1 MRIRPPSGPIVLA
14 ALISLAAPAAAQTL
28 DRSADEAPL
37 GRSGVRVG
45 TIILQPTLTLT
56 GQYDDNIFRQETGRK
71 ASTILSVRAGAT
83 AKTDW
88 RRHSIDFNAAV
99 EAGRFTAS
107 SDDDYVDGQVSATGI
122 LDISRSSRFRL
133 RAGVERRHERRGGD
147 DTPTTLSGPVKEVTG
162 FVEATGQYA
171 PGRLKFQPSVR
182 FERRDFQDRR
192 LIGGGIGDQDD
203 RDRQIITGRIELGY
217 NLPGPFE
224 VTAQADLLRID
235 FDDARDRGGFD
246 RDNTR
251 LRVLAGA
258 RIDQE
263 RLVSGA
269 ILLGYQKRWSDDP
282 ALSDFSG
289 PAVEAQV
296 DWRPR
301 RFLTFAATARRAE
314 EETTIIGASAASV
327 AYGEVKATWE
337 VQRFV
342 DLKAVA
348 AYERR
353 SFRGADRRDR
363 TLVLGVGAEWRARE
377 TTTVSAGYRYVD
389 ETSNAPGE
397 SSRAN
402 LFRIAVEHRF

>member
-1 MRIRPPSGPIVLA
+1 MPIRRVAPLA
-14 ALISLAAPAAAQTL
+14 AAACLAATGTSAQT
-28 DRSADEAPL
+28 AQETPL

-45 TIILQPTLTLT
+45 TIILQPTVTLKS
-56 GQYDDNIFRQETGRK
+56 QYDDNIFRQETGRK
-71 ASTILSVRAGAT
+71 GSAILSVRAGAT

-88 RRHSIDFNAAV
+88 RRHSIDLSAAV
-99 EAGRFTAS
+99 EAGHFTSS
-107 SDDDYVDGQVSATGI
+107 SDDDFLDAKIAATGI

-133 RAGVERRHERRGGD
+133 RAGAERRHERRGGD
-147 DTPTTLSGPVKEVTG
+147 DTPTTLGGPVKEIAG

-171 PGRLKFQPSVR
+171 PGRLKVQPSVR

-203 RDRQIITGRIELGY
+203 RDRQIITGGVEFGY
-217 NLPGPFE
+217 NLPGPLE
-224 VTAQADLLRID
+224 LTARADLSRTD

-258 RIDQE
+258 RIDQD
-263 RLVSGA
+263 RLLSGA
-269 ILLGYQKRWSDDP
+269 VLLGYQKRWSDDP

-296 DWRPR
+296 EWRPR
-301 RFLTFAATARRAE
+301 RYLSFAATARRAE

-327 AYGEVKATWE
+327 AYGEIRATWE

-353 SFRGADRRDR
+353 SFRGANRRDK

-377 TTTVSAGYRYVD
+377 TTAISAGYRFID
-389 ETSNAPGE
+389 EASNAPGE
-397 SSRAN
+397 SFRTN
-402 LFRIAVEHRF
+402 LVHVAIEHRF

>member
-1 MRIRPPSGPIVLA
+1 MPTKSIGLMA
-14 ALISLAAPAAAQTL
+14 ALACLAGPGAVAQT
-28 DRSADEAPL
+28 AEEAPL

-45 TIILQPTLTLT
+45 TIILQPTLTLS
-56 GQYDDNIFRQETGRK
+56 GQYDGNIFRRETGRK

-83 AKTDW
+83 AQTDW
-88 RRHSIDFNAAV
+88 RRHSIDLSAGV
-99 EAGRFTAS
+99 EAGHFTAS

-122 LDISRSSRFRL
+122 LDINRSARFRL

-147 DTPTTLSGPVKEVTG
+147 DTPTTLGRPVKEIAA

-171 PGRLKFQPSVR
+171 PGRLKIQPSVR
-182 FERRDFQDRR
+182 FEKRDFQDRR

-203 RDRQIITGRIELGY
+203 RDRQIITGGIEFGY

-224 VTAQADLLRID
+224 MTARADLLRTD

-251 LRVLAGA
+251 LSILAGA

-269 ILLGYQKRWSDDP
+269 VLVGYQKRWSDDP

-296 DWRPR
+296 EWRPR
-301 RFLTFAATARRAE
+301 RYLTFAATARRAE
-314 EETTIIGASAASV
+314 EETTIIGASATSV
-327 AYGEVKATWE
+327 AYGEIKATWE

-353 SFRGADRRDR
+353 SFRGAGRRDK

-377 TTTVSAGYRYVD
+377 TTTISVGYRYID

-397 SSRAN
+397 SSRTN
-402 LFRIAVEHRF
+402 LVRLAVEHRF

>member
-1 MRIRPPSGPIVLA
+1 MPTKRPALLALA
-14 ALISLAAPAAAQTL
+14 ACLAAFGAGAQT
-28 DRSADEAPL
+28 AEEAPL

-45 TIILQPTLTLT
+45 TIILQPTVTLR
-56 GQYDDNIFRQETGRK
+56 GQYDDNIFRNAAGRK
-71 ASTILSVRAGAT
+71 ASSILSVRAGAT
-83 AKTDW
+83 ATTDW
-88 RRHSIDFNAAV
+88 RRHSIDLSAAV
-99 EAGRFTAS
+99 EAGHFTAS
-107 SDDDYVDGQVSATGI
+107 SNDDYLDGQIAATGI
-122 LDISRSSRFRL
+122 LDISRSARFRL

-147 DTPTTLSGPVKEVTG
+147 DTPTTLSGPVKEFAG

-171 PGRLKFQPSVR
+171 PGRLKVQPSVR
-182 FERRDFQDRR
+182 FEGRNFQDRR
-192 LIGGGIGDQDD
+192 LIGGGEGDQDD
-203 RDRQIITGRIELGY
+203 RDRQIISGGVEFGY
-217 NLPGPFE
+217 NLPGPLE
-224 VTAQADLLRID
+224 LTAQADLSRTD

-251 LRVLAGA
+251 LRALFGA

-296 DWRPR
+296 EWRPR
-301 RFLTFAATARRAE
+301 RHLTFAATARRAE

-327 AYGEVKATWE
+327 AYGEIKATWE

-353 SFRGADRRDR
+353 SFRGADRRDK
-363 TLVLGVGAEWRARE
+363 TLVLGLGAEWRARE
-377 TTTVSAGYRYVD
+377 TTTVTAGYRFID
-389 ETSNAPGE
+389 ESSNALGE
-397 SSRAN
+397 SSRTN
-402 LFRIAVEHRF
+402 LVQVAVEHRF

>member
-1 MRIRPPSGPIVLA
+1 MPIRPLFLTA
-14 ALISLAAPAAAQTL
+14 ALISLAVPAAAQTA
-28 DRSADEAPL
+28 SEAPL

-45 TIILQPTLTLT
+45 TIILQPTVTLA
-56 GQYDDNIFRQETGRK
+56 GQYDDNIFRQDTGRK
-71 ASTILSVRAGAT
+71 ASTILSIRAGAT

-88 RRHSIDFNAAV
+88 RRHSVDITAAV
-99 EAGRFTAS
+99 EAGHFTAS
-107 SDDDYVDGQVSATGI
+107 SDDDYVDGQISATGI
-122 LDISRSSRFRL
+122 LDISRASRFRL

-147 DTPTTLSGPVKEVTG
+147 DTPTTLSGPVKEVAG

-171 PGRLKFQPSVR
+171 PGRLKFQPSIR
-182 FERRDFQDRR
+182 FDRRDFQDRR
-192 LIGGGIGDQDD
+192 LIGGGTGDQDD
-203 RDRQIITGRIELGY
+203 RDRQIITGGIELGH

-224 VTAQADLLRID
+224 VTAQADLSRTD
-235 FDDARDRGGFD
+235 FDDALDRGGFD

-251 LRVLAGA
+251 LRFLAGA

-353 SFRGADRRDR
+353 SFRGADRRDK

-377 TTTVSAGYRYVD
+377 TTTVSAEYRFVD

-397 SSRAN
+397 SSRTN
-402 LFRIAVEHRF
+402 LFRVAVEHRF

>member
-1 MRIRPPSGPIVLA
+1 MPTRRPIRSIVLV
-14 ALISLAAPAAAQTL
+14 ALISLTPPAAAQTPG
-28 DRSADEAPL
+28 EAPL

-45 TIILQPTLTLT
+45 TIILQPTLTLQ

-71 ASTILSVRAGAT
+71 ASTILSLRAGAT

-88 RRHSIDFNAAV
+88 RRHSIDLSAAA
-99 EAGRFTAS
+99 EAGRFSAS
-107 SDDDYVDGQVSATGI
+107 SDDDYLDGRIAATGI
-122 LDISRSSRFRL
+122 FDISRSSRFRL
-133 RAGVERRHERRGGD
+133 RAGIERRHERRGGD
-147 DTPTTLSGPVKEVTG
+147 DAPTTLSGPVKETAA

-203 RDRQIITGRIELGY
+203 RDRQIITGGVELGY

-224 VTAQADLLRID
+224 VTAQADLSRAD
-235 FDDARDRGGFD
+235 FDDELDRGGFD

-251 LRVLAGA
+251 LRILAGA

-269 ILLGYQKRWSDDP
+269 VFLGYQKRWSDDP

-289 PAVEAQV
+289 LAAEAQIE
-296 DWRPR
+296 WRPR

-314 EETTIIGASAASV
+314 EETTIIGAATASV
-327 AYGEVKATWE
+327 AYGEVRAAWE

-353 SFRGADRRDR
+353 SFRGAGRRDK
-363 TLVLGVGAEWRARE
+363 TLVLGVGADWRARE
-377 TTTVSAGYRYVD
+377 TTTISAGYRFVD

-402 LFRIAVEHRF
+402 LFRITVEHRF

>member
-1 MRIRPPSGPIVLA
+1 VPIRLLVLAA
-14 ALISLAAPAAAQTL
+14 ALISLAAPAAAQP
-28 DRSADEAPL
+28 AGEAPL

-45 TIILQPTLTLT
+45 TIILQPTVTLT
-56 GQYDDNIFRQETGRK
+56 GQYDDNIFRQDTGRK
-71 ASTILSVRAGAT
+71 ASTILSIRAGAT

-88 RRHSIDFNAAV
+88 RRHSVDLTAAI
-99 EAGRFTAS
+99 EAGHFTAS
-107 SDDDYVDGQVSATGI
+107 SDDDYVDGQISATGI
-122 LDISRSSRFRL
+122 LDISRASRFRL

-147 DTPTTLSGPVKEVTG
+147 DTPTTLTGPVKEVAA

-171 PGRLKFQPSVR
+171 PGRLKIQPFIR
-182 FERRDFQDRR
+182 FDRRDFQDRR

-203 RDRQIITGRIELGY
+203 RDRRIITGGVELGY

-224 VTAQADLLRID
+224 VTAQADLSRTD
-235 FDDARDRGGFD
+235 FDDRRDRGGFD

-251 LRVLAGA
+251 LRMLAGA

-269 ILLGYQKRWSDDP
+269 VLFGYQKRWSDDP

-289 PAVEAQV
+289 PAVEAQI

-353 SFRGADRRDR
+353 SFRGADRRDK
-363 TLVLGVGAEWRARE
+363 TLVLGVGADWRARE
-377 TTTVSAGYRYVD
+377 TTTVSAGYRFVD

-397 SSRAN
+397 SSRTS
-402 LFRIAVEHRF
+402 LFRVAVEHRF